1 MSQQHLGVIGLGV
14 MGSNLAL
21 NAESKGFSA
30 AGFDVSLDKV
40 NQFESLARGKKLVA
54 ARSLKEFVADLETP
68 RRILMM
74 VPAGAPVDSVLRD
87 LRPFLSREDIVI
99 DGGNSYFK
107 DTERRAKDLDSA
119 GLRFFGM
126 GVSGGEE
133 GALHGPSLMPG
144 GREESYRHL
153 EAVFTRMAAQTED
166 GACCTYLGPGGAG
179 HYVKMVH
186 NGIEYGIMQAI
197 CEVYDLLKGA
207 LGLSAAQLRD
217 IFAAW
222 NDAELNSFLVEIT
235 ALVLDK
241 VDPETQKPLVD
252 LILDEAEQKGTGKWT
267 VQDALDLGVAVPTL
281 SMAVSTRILTAQK
294 EERVAAASVLK
305 GPDGKFSGDAK
316 RLIED
321 ARRALGL
328 AMVICYAQGF
338 EQLRVASA
346 EYQYNLKLPE
356 VARIWKGGCIIRS
369 KMLDPIAA
377 AFRSQPSLKNLL
389 LDSYFSRAVQENS
402 GSLRATVK
410 LAVDLGVS
418 FPALSASLAY
428 LDGVRQARL
437 PANLLQA
444 LRDCFGA
451 HTYRRTDREGVF
463 HTDWSR
469 GGR

>member
-30 AGFDVSLDKV
+30 AGFDVSADKV
-40 NQFESLARGKKLVA
+40 KQFESSARGKKLVA
-54 ARSLKEFVADLETP
+54 AHSLKEFVAALETP

-87 LRPFLSREDIVI
+87 LRPLLSQEDIVI

-107 DTERRAKDLDSA
+107 DTERRAKELDST

-153 EAVFTRMAAQTED
+153 EAVLTRMAAQTED

-186 NGIEYGIMQAI
+186 NGIEYGIIQSI
-197 CEVYDLLKGA
+197 CEIYALLKQA
-207 LGLSAAQLRD
+207 LGLSAAQLHD
-217 IFAAW
+217 VFGAW
-222 NDAELNSFLVEIT
+222 NEGELNSFLVEIT

-241 VDPETQKPLVD
+241 ADPETQKPLVD

-267 VQDALDLGVAVPTL
+267 AQDALDLGVAVPTL
-281 SMAVSTRILTAQK
+281 LIAVSTRILSAQK
-294 EERVAAASVLK
+294 DERVAASAVLK
-305 GPDGKFSGDAK
+305 GPDGRFSGDNK

-346 EYQYNLKLPE
+346 EYKYGLKLPE

-377 AFRSQPSLKNLL
+377 AFRAQPSLNNLL

-402 GSLRATVK
+402 GNLRASLKTG
-410 LAVDLGVS
+410 VDLGVS
-418 FPALSASLAY
+418 LPALSASLAY
-428 LDGVRQARL
+428 LDGFRQARL

-451 HTYRRTDREGVF
+451 HTYRRIDREGVF
-463 HTDWSR
+463 HTDWSQ
-469 GGR
+469 GSH